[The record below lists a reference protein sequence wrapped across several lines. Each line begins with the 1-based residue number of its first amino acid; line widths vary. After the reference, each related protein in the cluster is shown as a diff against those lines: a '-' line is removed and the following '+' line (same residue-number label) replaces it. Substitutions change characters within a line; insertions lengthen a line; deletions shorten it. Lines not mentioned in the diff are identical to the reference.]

1 MADDL
6 RKKIQKALYRM
17 KLEDLENLFWYLTLE
32 NLV

>member
-17 KLEDLENLFWYLTLE
+17 KLEDLENLFWYLTVE
-32 NLV
+32 GHV

>member
-1 MADDL
+1 MADSL
-6 RKKIQKALYRM
+6 RKKIQKAISRM